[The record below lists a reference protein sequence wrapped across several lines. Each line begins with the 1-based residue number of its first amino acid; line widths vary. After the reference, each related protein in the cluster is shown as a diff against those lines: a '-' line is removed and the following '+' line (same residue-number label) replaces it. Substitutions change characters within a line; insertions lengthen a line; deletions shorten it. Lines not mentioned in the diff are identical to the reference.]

1 MMDIVTTT
9 NAALLV
15 LAVASFLNGVI
26 ITAMVASHF
35 VDRADRR
42 GFREGWSHSQSYAQE
57 LSRQQ

>member
-15 LAVASFLNGVI
+15 LTVASFLNGVI
-26 ITAMVASHF
+26 ITTMVASHF

-42 GFREGWSHSQSYAQE
+42 GWREGWAQAERYAQE

>member
-15 LAVASFLNGVI
+15 LTVASFLNGVI
-26 ITAMVASHF
+26 ITAIVASHF

-42 GFREGWSHSQSYAQE
+42 GWREGWAHGERYA
-57 LSRQQ
+57 RQQ